1 MNALYK
7 PWGAITGVVGGA
19 IAAAAF
25 RRVWRLF
32 SDDADTPDALDRS
45 RPWLE
50 IVAVAALEGAIYGAI
65 KALVER
71 GGAKGFEKATGSWP
85 G

>member
-7 PWGAITGVVGGA
+7 PWGAPTGVVGGA
-19 IAAAAF
+19 LAAAAF
-25 RRVWRLF
+25 KRAWRLF
-32 SDDADTPDALDRS
+32 SNDDNAPGALDRNHG
-45 RPWLE
+45 WLE

-71 GGAKGFEKATGSWP
+71 SGARGFERATGSWP
-85 G
+85 T